1 METRIEQFNQQRSLL
16 FGIAYRMLGSAMDA
30 EDMVQ
35 ETFLRWQEASDDE
48 IQSPKAYLSTIVTRL
63 SIDHLRSAQKQ
74 REEYIG
80 PWLPEPILT
89 TENTAMTDTL
99 ELTESLSMAFL
110 VLLESLSPI
119 ERAVYLLREVFG
131 YEYGEIERIV
141 GKSQA
146 NCRQIARRAKEHIA
160 AKRPRFDATREQQ
173 EEVTRRF
180 IVACMS
186 GDLQALLSVL
196 APDVV
201 FQADSGGKVSA
212 ARKPIYGAEKVA
224 RAVLGI
230 LKLLPSDA
238 NVELASVN
246 AQPAIIGY
254 TEGRPFYVTVLDIA
268 EGHIQ
273 GIYNVLNPDKLV
285 NLPPQSPV
293 PSV

>member
-1 METRIEQFNQQRSLL
+1 MEMRIEQFNQQRPLL
-16 FGIAYRMLGSAMDA
+16 FSIAYRMLGSAMDA

-35 ETFLRWQEASDDE
+35 ETFLRWQQASDDD
-48 IQSPKAYLSTIVTRL
+48 IQSPKAYLSTILTRL
-63 SIDHLRSAQKQ
+63 CIDHLRSAQKQ

-80 PWLPEPILT
+80 PWLPEPVLT
-89 TENTAMTDTL
+89 TENTTMTDTL
-99 ELTESLSMAFL
+99 ELAESLSMAFL
-110 VLLESLSPI
+110 VLLESLAPI
-119 ERAVYLLREVFG
+119 ERAVFLLREVFG
-131 YEYGEIERIV
+131 YEYPEIARIV
-141 GKSQA
+141 GKSET
-146 NCRQIARRAKEHIA
+146 NCRQIASRAKEHIA
-160 AKRPRFDATREQQ
+160 AKRPRYGATREQQ

-201 FQADSGGKVSA
+201 LEADSGGKVSA
-212 ARKPIYGAEKVA
+212 ARKPIYGAAKVA

-238 NVELASVN
+238 NVELARVN

-268 EGHIQ
+268 EGQIQ
-273 GIYNVLNPDKLV
+273 GIYNVLNPDKLGH
-285 NLPPQSPV
+285 LPPQSPV